1 MTCREFTDFIVDY
14 LSGELGPETRGP
26 FERHLSRCTNCQ
38 QYLAQYQEAIR
49 LGRAVFTEPDAT
61 VPEDVP
67 DELVQ
72 AILSARK
79 P

>member
-14 LSGELGPETRGP
+14 LSGELAPEASGP
-26 FERHLSRCTNCQ
+26 FEQHLLRCTNCR

-49 LGRAVFTEPDAT
+49 LGRAAFGDPDAT

-72 AILSARK
+72 AILNARRS
-79 P
+79 